1 MATTKAQQRA
11 VHKYVKEKYD
21 RLELTM
27 PKGKKA
33 EIKAHAE
40 SQGESVNGFV
50 NRAIDEAMERDN
62 KTPLG
67 RIEIMPPYPDIIPTH
82 PELSDEELDA
92 MIAKHMK
99 EDEEMT
105 EWPDV

>member
-40 SQGESVNGFV
+40 SQGESVNAFV
-50 NRAIDEAMERDN
+50 NRAIDEAMEREGE
-62 KTPLG
+62 K
-67 RIEIMPPYPDIIPTH
+67 
-82 PELSDEELDA
+82 
-92 MIAKHMK
+92 
-99 EDEEMT
+99 
-105 EWPDV
+105 